1 MKSLIE
7 IAEALDI
14 TGYLDARDVLLQL
27 YREAKAHLSHWSWI
41 RMSEELGF
49 GKTNVLHLM
58 AQGKRSLTVKA
69 ADRIADSLK
78 WKGTKRQFWL
88 TLATWQSET
97 DPIHRETLFRKLY
110 SMRERSSEGHL
121 SPDAFEYFDCWYHPV
136 VRELVAL
143 SEFQSDP
150 TWIAESLEP
159 KIRVDEAR
167 KSLEL
172 LERLG
177 MIRFDS
183 EKNRHVLTQTRVAT
197 DLQVDSMSV
206 VRYHQRMIDHG
217 KDAITNI
224 QETLRD
230 ISAITFNGDAV
241 LAEKVKGELDALRLR
256 LLSYSEKSTNGDQIW
271 QLNMQFFPMSS
282 RVKSSKKGR
291 D

>member
-1 MKSLIE
+1 M
-7 IAEALDI
+7 
-14 TGYLDARDVLLQL
+14 
-27 YREAKAHLSHWSWI
+27 
-41 RMSEELGF
+41 
-49 GKTNVLHLM
+49 
-58 AQGKRSLTVKA
+58 
-69 ADRIADSLK
+69 
-78 WKGTKRQFWL
+78 
-88 TLATWQSET
+88 
-97 DPIHRETLFRKLY
+97 
-110 SMRERSSEGHL
+110 
-121 SPDAFEYFDCWYHPV
+121 
-136 VRELVAL
+136 
-143 SEFQSDP
+143 
-150 TWIAESLEP
+150 
-159 KIRVDEAR
+159 DEAR